1 MEVSVVVATHAMFRY
16 SDLRDAVESVLAQTY
31 GQVELV
37 VVVDGTDAVA
47 DRARREFGDRE
58 SVRVHC
64 LPENRGV
71 SAARTHGAELAT
83 GDVVAFLDDDA
94 VANPDWIERLVTAYD
109 DHGALAV
116 GGRMTGDWHSGR
128 PWYLPTEF
136 DWLVGVTYPGFAE
149 AGAEVRNTFE
159 SNLSVRRDVFLDL
172 DGFDPDLG
180 PTADRYRHGEGA
192 AFGDRLRAEHG
203 RGVIYAP
210 DAVVEH
216 NVFEYRTR
224 PGFLARR
231 AFQQGVSKRRLGRSS
246 DTPGGTDSTESNY
259 LGWLLQDR
267 VPRRLRGI
275 VESTSVRALGELLAL
290 ALLTGIVGLGYLWGW
305 LEELG

>member
-1 MEVSVVVATHAMFRY
+1 MEVSVVIATHSMARY
-16 SDLRDAVESVLAQTY
+16 SELRDAVESILAQRY

-37 VVVDGTDAVA
+37 LVVDGTDAVA

-116 GGRMTGDWHSGR
+116 GGRMTGDWRGGR

-136 DWLVGVTYPGFAE
+136 DWLVGVTYPSFAE
-149 AGAEVRNTFE
+149 AGEEVRNTFE
-159 SNLSVRRDVFLDL
+159 SNLSVRRDVFLEL
-172 DGFDPDLG
+172 GGFDPDLG
-180 PTADRYRHGEGA
+180 PTAERYRHGEGA
-192 AFGDRLRAEHG
+192 AFGERLRAEYG
-203 RGVIYAP
+203 RGVVYAP

-216 NVFEYRTR
+216 TVFEYRTR

-231 AFQQGVSKRRLGRSS
+231 AFQQGVSKRRLSREHTDPDRSA
-246 DTPGGTDSTESNY
+246 STEGAY
-259 LGWLLQDR
+259 LFRLLTEH
-267 VPRRLRGI
+267 VPLRLRAL
-275 VESTSVRALGELLAL
+275 VTSPSLRSVGQLCALCV
-290 ALLTGIVGLGYLWGW
+290 LTVLVGLGYLWAI
-305 LEELG
+305 LEELR